1 LTLRGE
7 RRSTNKIHALA
18 LAKIGV
24 AVFPSSGK
32 VPLIPRFNKLDTEI
46 TPEDREAAIEKFRED
61 HDGEAPIHVGSTKD
75 PEVIKRMWRAHRDA
89 VPSVACGPS
98 RLVVLDADQKD
109 NGPELMDALF
119 KENGGVPAGVAVL
132 PTKSGG
138 KHYVFADPDGSF
150 TNKAGL
156 LKKNYGTDVR
166 GTGGQFVAPGSIRED
181 NRSYGTR
188 ADLAAFCRA
197 ITSKQL
203 PQLPT
208 FITELIG
215 ASGAETGTS
224 LSETDSDYLA
234 ALNDIES
241 GERDD
246 YVSLFDATVG
256 TYPLDSIFE
265 LRPDFKSFYETP
277 GSDRSANRLKVATFL
292 VGAYPNLSAADYAVF
307 SDEHDWMGEP
317 SNRELAKEYTL
328 AKHSPANVSKQNDGE
343 AFGAADKDGKPLP
356 FEFESDVAANA
367 TLPDW
372 LIGEIIE
379 AETLCVIY
387 GAPNSGKSLAVLDM
401 LYHVAT
407 GKPWRGRDVKRGS
420 VLYISVEGPNGT
432 ARRAK
437 AWREH
442 YGVADGERLPLAF
455 IRVDV
460 DLFNDKKSAQA
471 IVDAVA
477 LLESVTG
484 LPCRAVAIDTVNA
497 VTPGMD
503 ENSTADMGIFLR
515 NLRTILAETSAAVL
529 PVHHTGKDAT
539 RGLRGSN
546 TLLAKAETT
555 LLVSDGV
562 LSTVK
567 MRDGR
572 RGQESPFA
580 IKILNLWTD
589 DKGRP
594 VGAPVVIEPEIGTS
608 LRATTDDDDESVP
621 LPSDTPEDKLAAT
634 LRALESCVV
643 EQAEVTGDPITEIG
657 VTRGNVFAR
666 LNRDRQS
673 AGLPGLKEPTIVT
686 RLLDKLVKSRQAI
699 CVGANRRTEYRLA
712 A

>member
-1 LTLRGE
+1 
-7 RRSTNKIHALA
+7 
-18 LAKIGV
+18 
-24 AVFPSSGK
+24 
-32 VPLIPRFNKLDTEI
+32 
-46 TPEDREAAIEKFRED
+46 
-61 HDGEAPIHVGSTKD
+61 
-75 PEVIKRMWRAHRDA
+75 MWRAHRDA

-98 RLVVLDADQKD
+98 HLVVLDADQKD

-119 KENGGVPAGVAVL
+119 KENGGVPAGVPVL

-138 KHYVFADPDGSF
+138 KHYIFSDADGAF

-181 NRSYGTR
+181 GKAYGTR

-197 ITSKQL
+197 VTSKQL
-203 PQLPT
+203 PPLPT

-215 ASGAETGTS
+215 ASSGDHNETS
-224 LSETDSDYLA
+224 LGETDSDYRA
-234 ALNDIES
+234 ALDDIES
-241 GERDD
+241 GKRDD
-246 YVSLFDATVG
+246 YASLFDATGG
-256 TYPLDSIFE
+256 TYPLDFIFE
-265 LRPDFKSFYETP
+265 NRPDFKFFCDHP
-277 GSDRSANRLKVATFL
+277 GEDRSANRLKAATFL
-292 VGAYPNLSAADYAVF
+292 IGAYPNLSAADYAVF
-307 SDEHDWMGEP
+307 CEEHSDWTGEP
-317 SNRELAKEYTL
+317 SNRELAREYTR
-328 AKHSPANVSKQNDGE
+328 AKRNPANVSKPSDGE
-343 AFGAADKDGKPLP
+343 AFGAVVENENGKKLP

-442 YGVADGERLPLAF
+442 HGIANSESLPLAF

-460 DLFNDKKSAQA
+460 DLFKDRKAAKA

-477 LLESVTG
+477 LLESMTG

-503 ENSTADMGIFLR
+503 ENSSADVGVFLR
-515 NLRTILAETSAAVL
+515 NLRTILAETNATVM
-529 PVHHTGKDAT
+529 PVHHTGKDES
-539 RGLRGSN
+539 RGMRGSN
-546 TLLAKAETT
+546 ALLAKAETT
-555 LLVSDGV
+555 LFVSDGV

-567 MRDGR
+567 MRDGQ
-572 RGQESPFA
+572 RGQRLPFA

-608 LRATTDDDDESVP
+608 LGAVTEDDDEAVP
-621 LPSDTPEDKLAAT
+621 LPSDTPADKLAAT

-643 EQAEVTGDPITEIG
+643 EQAEVTGDAITEVG

-666 LNRDRQS
+666 LNRDRKS
-673 AGLPGLKEPTIVT
+673 AGLPELKEPTYVT
-686 RLLDKLVKSRQAI
+686 RLLDKLVKSHQAV
-699 CVGANRRTEYRLA
+699 CVGANRRTEYRLTG
-712 A
+712 